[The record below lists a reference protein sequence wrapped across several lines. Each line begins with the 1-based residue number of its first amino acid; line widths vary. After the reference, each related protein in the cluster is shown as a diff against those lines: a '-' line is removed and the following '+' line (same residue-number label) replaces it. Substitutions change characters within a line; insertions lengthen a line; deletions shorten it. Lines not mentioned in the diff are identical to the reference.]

1 MKKFLKSMLSENGK
15 ISSKRAM
22 GTLGWLVCIFIC
34 LWCTI
39 KGTANP
45 SAVEYLFICSASLLG
60 IDSIMRPFNKQKRH
74 YYDEDDESDI

>member
-22 GTLGWLVCIFIC
+22 GVLGWIVCIFIC
-34 LWCTI
+34 IWCTI
-39 KGTANP
+39 KGSENP

-60 IDSIMRPFNKQKRH
+60 IDSIMRPFTKQDKH
-74 YYDEDDESDI
+74 YYDEEDEDI

>member
-15 ISSKRAM
+15 ISSKRTM
-22 GTLGWLVCIFIC
+22 GILGWLVCIFIC

-60 IDSIMRPFNKQKRH
+60 IDSIMRPFNKQERH
-74 YYDEDDESDI
+74 YYDTDDESDI